1 MFGAIATD
9 RRCIYIGLVAATRAG
24 LGFKLHTGWAALVVV
39 TGRPGALD
47 ILLRRR
53 IELLPADGSIPRFV
67 YHEAA
72 ELAPDRARDA
82 VAEARKAARRCS
94 EAAVRKVISLL
105 EQRRI
110 SVQTC
115 GMPKGSTAVPDD
127 LSKILASH
135 ALIHAAEGAL
145 FQDAL
150 AAACKQAGM
159 KVVNARERDLWS
171 LAGSAYGIDPLQLRE
186 QIDGIRQFVG
196 PPWGADQ
203 KIATVAALMALA

>member
-1 MFGAIATD
+1 M
-9 RRCIYIGLVAATRAG
+9 VAAS
-24 LGFKLHTGWAALVVV
+24 
-39 TGRPGALD
+39 GRPGTVN

-67 YHEAA
+67 YHPAA
-72 ELAPDRARDA
+72 ELARDPAQEA
-82 VAEARKAARRCS
+82 VAEAREAARRCS
-94 EAAVRKVISLL
+94 ETAVRQVVSLL
-105 EQRRI
+105 KQRNI
-110 SVQTC
+110 AVHTC
-115 GMPKGSTAVPDD
+115 GMLKGSTAVPED

-145 FQDAL
+145 FQDAI

-159 KVVNARERDLWS
+159 NVVSARERDLWS
-171 LAGSAYGIDPLQLRE
+171 LAGSAYGIDPLRLRE
-186 QIDGIRQFVG
+186 QIDGIRQLVG